1 MEGVTTA
8 IVAFLFVCIVFPTIV
23 KNKPQYYS
31 AFGAILLVIL
41 ISGLEGVI
49 ATGAFRALA
58 TFMICLLQIGA
69 MLLLVLSAGGLSW
82 KQLAGEVTEAI
93 EVIRRGETKKEVI
106 IPLRGDAPITAPPEP
121 PQKPR
126 VVVQDSD
133 SPVPLE

>member
-1 MEGVTTA
+1 
-8 IVAFLFVCIVFPTIV
+8 
-23 KNKPQYYS
+23 
-31 AFGAILLVIL
+31 L
-41 ISGLEGVI
+41 I
-49 ATGAFRALA
+49 
-58 TFMICLLQIGA
+58 
-69 MLLLVLSAGGLSW
+69 LSAGGLSW
-82 KQLAGEVTEAI
+82 RQLAGEVTDAI